1 METIIIRPIDG
12 DQEKALLT
20 ILDGLKIPYE
30 VQDDELLN
38 AMEQTKGEVNLTEQE
53 FNAFRESLK
62 EGE

>member
-1 METIIIRPIDG
+1 METIIIRPLDG